1 MATPRLKVTYKDLQ
15 RRVQMNKDKLAAE
28 NSKDAQDMHNERI
41 DVAPVSRQDKRSR
54 RPDQVIYRPGQ
65 RRQGK
70 GQSTEEGKPTTTD
83 RQQTSNQQ
91 ISNQTQ
97 PPAKAP
103 QRPQN
108 DFGDLMVDSGL
119 KTTPPGRKFGPRGR
133 QAASLAANAP
143 TKKITPESSPSAGSK
158 SKNGDS
164 EEELLLDADAMVA
177 EAKNHTTAQDT
188 NVYSYNNRP
197 KKNDHRGQHGG
208 DVQSRVFS
216 RSKNHQRE
224 QRVIPD
230 EEVTVEKEAAMK
242 PQEGGSVHND
252 TDELKDDVEDG
263 ETWKAHLGGNTKIT
277 CRFNTSSLPATEGLE
292 SEGPNVA
299 HESNR
304 PKGSQPG
311 RGGDKSKGPRGKLHT
326 LLKAREKYDSGSSTG
341 NDKLENFGRFASE
354 SDNWDPEM
362 ERADYQLQTMVIS
375 SRTRSG
381 KGRQEDGLEREE
393 EQQLRRPRIPK
404 FETPEVGEEEFY
416 WDEDLIDPKK
426 HNGDKEGRNARQ
438 GRVGERNAE
447 SKVRHERRP
456 PSREDKMQGKEP
468 EYRTKPV
475 KGRGP
480 VRSRL
485 RQDSESSEEAWS
497 TPFRKGDSRV
507 ARLRRE
513 SGNSRSSDDYDS
525 DRHEERHTKGGGGI
539 LHLGGRSSPKAIPE
553 NSTTRGHRE
562 VTHKKNSPG
571 RAQSPARS
579 PKPKDK
585 QKDSRLWD
593 PSKPNQRPA
602 LEQKPPSTQ
611 LVFLDSDSETQNSPA
626 DRGSYEYGT
635 SYQGYDPSAYPPVQY
650 QGYQQNSTQSWAD
663 QTESSYG
670 YPPTAM
676 QPPSQSVPYG
686 YYNTPAQSMN
696 FDPQQ
701 IALMHGKRAKEQA
714 AMQVV
719 LEAANKET
727 DFSNAVVQG
736 IHSKE
741 NLQIVLSIRKDLEK
755 LYEGIVLLDLQISTQ
770 YNIEQLLWKNAYYQ
784 LCELMKKEE
793 YAKDTTY
800 KDAMVELLQNGSTF
814 YEELLEKL
822 QSTYCFKLDTKTGLD
837 PLHEEPRRTIK
848 LAILSAQRCMIALGD
863 IARYKE
869 QAHGTSSYGRA
880 RSWYTKAQRL
890 APRNGK
896 PYNQLAILALY
907 TRRKLDAVYFYMRS
921 LAASNP
927 FITARESLMTLFE
940 EVRKKIEHKEQ
951 EVLRLKKEKESR
963 LNQPPQRR
971 GQRGGDDGGNRKE
984 IWIHYDGTRAGAKP
998 HDMEEE
1004 EQLSDEESSE
1014 RELKKMP
1021 PAELNK
1027 RFVLSFLN
1035 VHGKLFTKIG
1045 MEAFSHAVGN
1055 LLKEFSALLSQTP
1068 TPITSNRLLQLMAIN
1083 MFAVENTNVKDER
1096 TASDDLR
1103 PYLQELSVQL
1113 GLDMFIILVQR
1124 CSEYLKNL
1132 QKQTRPDQCLC
1143 EDLHEML
1150 PAVKVFADWMMCHPG
1165 LWNPPPTVNEEHLVS
1180 KTDVW
1185 ETVASFLNILKDYEE
1200 FGVDFMP
1207 ECEDSEEILLP
1218 EDHMLSGFVPLLA
1231 LPLKPLY
1238 VSKNVDKM
1246 LAMDSIRITSLKLF
1260 GEFIYGQETPLI
1272 AFDGARG
1279 CYVSVAP
1286 KMVAGSVQRLHR
1298 RLDQGAHLEGHGND
1312 DDDDEM
1318 LESHMED
1325 GATNG
1330 EFEDNHVSHL
1340 RERRNSLEKLLLEQ
1354 KQKQAQRQ
1362 EVIERQRTQR
1372 DLVIEINARYLIPDT
1387 NCFIDHLPAIEE
1399 LVACQRYLV
1408 IVPLVVI
1415 NELDGLSHGL
1425 RNEGAGVSTAQN
1437 VAAFAADAIEFL
1449 ERSFDERNKHLK
1461 AMTSQGTRLD
1471 TIAYRSEESKRIG
1484 NNDDLILKCCLHYC
1498 NDKARDYMPANKDA
1512 PITLYREITL
1522 LTNDRNLRVKAI
1534 QQNVPTSEVL
1544 AFLRWAKR

>member
-1 MATPRLKVTYKDLQ
+1 
-15 RRVQMNKDKLAAE
+15 
-28 NSKDAQDMHNERI
+28 
-41 DVAPVSRQDKRSR
+41 
-54 RPDQVIYRPGQ
+54 
-65 RRQGK
+65 
-70 GQSTEEGKPTTTD
+70 
-83 RQQTSNQQ
+83 
-91 ISNQTQ
+91 
-97 PPAKAP
+97 
-103 QRPQN
+103 
-108 DFGDLMVDSGL
+108 
-119 KTTPPGRKFGPRGR
+119 
-133 QAASLAANAP
+133 
-143 TKKITPESSPSAGSK
+143 
-158 SKNGDS
+158 
-164 EEELLLDADAMVA
+164 
-177 EAKNHTTAQDT
+177 
-188 NVYSYNNRP
+188 
-197 KKNDHRGQHGG
+197 
-208 DVQSRVFS
+208 
-216 RSKNHQRE
+216 
-224 QRVIPD
+224 
-230 EEVTVEKEAAMK
+230 MK

-426 HNGDKEGRNARQ
+426 HNGDKEGRNARH

-497 TPFRKGDSRV
+497 TPLRKGDSRV

-525 DRHEERHTKGGGGI
+525 DRHEERHTKGGGI
-539 LHLGGRSSPKAIPE
+539 LHLGGVTERSL
-553 NSTTRGHRE
+553 TRQ
-562 VTHKKNSPG
+562 NSPG

-611 LVFLDSDSETQNSPA
+611 LVFLDSDSETQNSPG

-741 NLQIVLSIRKDLEK
+741 NLQIVLSIRKELEK

-793 YAKDTTY
+793 YAQDTTY

-1045 MEAFSHAVGN
+1045 VSLPVLKKSPSRCLFS
-1055 LLKEFSALLSQTP
+1055 
-1068 TPITSNRLLQLMAIN
+1068 
-1083 MFAVENTNVKDER
+1083 DER

-1124 CSEYLKNL
+1124 CSEYLKKDL

-1399 LVACQRYLV
+1399 LVACQRYL
-1408 IVPLVVI
+1408 
-1415 NELDGLSHGL
+1415 
-1425 RNEGAGVSTAQN
+1425 
-1437 VAAFAADAIEFL
+1437 
-1449 ERSFDERNKHLK
+1449 
-1461 AMTSQGTRLD
+1461 
-1471 TIAYRSEESKRIG
+1471 G

-1512 PITLYREITL
+1512 PIMLYREITL